1 MAGTFRDLHIWKKAY
16 ELLME
21 IYEITQQYPSDEKY
35 NLTSQ
40 TRRSANGVLASI
52 AEAHGR
58 FYFADKIRVLYI
70 SRGECEETQS
80 HLSVAL
86 GCKYISEE
94 EFMRLDSEYFGLS
107 KGINAYILSL
117 REDKKKT

>member
-1 MAGTFRDLHIWKKAY
+1 MAGTFRDLKIWGKGY

-21 IYEITQQYPSDEKY
+21 IYGLTCKFPTDEKY
-35 NLTSQ
+35 NLMSQ
-40 TRRSANGVLASI
+40 IRSSANGVIANI

-58 FYFADKIRVLYI
+58 YYFADKARVLYI

-86 GCKYISEE
+86 GRNYISEK
-94 EFMRLDSEYFGLS
+94 EFQELDKEYAGLD
-107 KGINAYILSL
+107 KGINTYIQRL
-117 REDKKKT
+117 KGK